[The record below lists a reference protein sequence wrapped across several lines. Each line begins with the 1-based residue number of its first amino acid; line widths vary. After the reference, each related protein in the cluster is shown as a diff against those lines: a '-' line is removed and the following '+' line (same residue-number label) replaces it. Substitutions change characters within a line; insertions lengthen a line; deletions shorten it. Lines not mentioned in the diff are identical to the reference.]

1 MSFRNDFL
9 EKLFHRKG
17 GIKLGLGRIASAFP
31 LIMEKKIP
39 VYHVAGTNGKGT
51 AVYAVSHIL
60 TSNGYV
66 TGRFISPHLYDYNER
81 ISVDGTDI
89 TDPEIVDIYRYI
101 EKKVPDFEE
110 LSFFEITLLIAW
122 RHFEMKGCDRAV
134 MEVGLGGRLDA
145 TNVIDWPKTD
155 IITSIG
161 FDHMHILGDT
171 LEKIAFEKLGI
182 IKKGD
187 LVILGDGHGPKFGG
201 WLESEAYSRGADKVL
216 INRCHE
222 IQTDMMDLSADQKNN
237 IALAF
242 CAVKMTEKDITVP
255 DLSQLKLPGRF
266 EEIMPGIIIDVAHN
280 SPAIASVVSHI
291 RAKGLKV
298 TVLYGA
304 MKDKDISAVTEVLA
318 GITDDIFVVSLD
330 AESRGA
336 QVKDIVERS
345 GETARPKLRYFENDE
360 KTILAA
366 LGCAGDKGHKLL
378 VTGSFHTIEKFVR
391 SGIGFD
397 KVMR

>member
-51 AVYAVSHIL
+51 SVYAVSHIL
-60 TSNGYV
+60 NSNGFI

-81 ISVDGTDI
+81 ISVDGVDI

-101 EKKVPDFEE
+101 ESRVPDFEE

-122 RHFEMKGCDRAV
+122 RHFVMKGCDRAV

-145 TNVIDWPKTD
+145 TNVIDWAKTD

-187 LVILGDGHGPKFGG
+187 IVILGDNHDPEFDG
-201 WLESEAYSRGADKVL
+201 WLEKEAYSRGADKVL
-216 INRCHE
+216 NNICHE
-222 IQTDMMDLSADQKNN
+222 VHPDRIGLSMDQKKN
-237 IALAF
+237 IALAC
-242 CAVKMTEKDITVP
+242 CAVKMTEKDVIIP
-255 DLSQLKLPGRF
+255 DFSKMELPGRF
-266 EEIMPGIIIDVAHN
+266 EEIFPGVIIDVAHN
-280 SPAIASVVSHI
+280 APAIASIVRHI
-291 RAKGLKV
+291 KEKGMKV
-298 TVLYGA
+298 AVLYGA
-304 MKDKDISAVTEVLA
+304 MKDKDITAVTELLA
-318 GITDDIFVVSLD
+318 GIADDIFIVSLD

-345 GETARPKLRYFENDE
+345 AETAVSRFRYYESDGITMTSAVKYARE
-360 KTILAA
+360 KGL
-366 LGCAGDKGHKLL
+366 KLL

-391 SGIGFD
+391 SGAG
-397 KVMR
+397 VN